1 MSQNATNLHAW
12 KQLGV
17 CLTGNITHIVCVAS
31 FPLHYFSR
39 VLLLQHV
46 YAQVAAEA
54 EGARGPGA
62 SVWLHHHAQRQQQA
76 PPQAQRQHRVQR

>member
-1 MSQNATNLHAW
+1 MTQNAINLHAW

-17 CLTGNITHIVCVAS
+17 SMIGSITHIVCVAS
-31 FPLHYFSR
+31 FLHRYFSR

-76 PPQAQRQHRVQR
+76 PSQAQRQHRVQR